1 MLCQLNSPIPE
12 AAAVAVLDEE
22 VAEALMWEAVAAPT
36 PAEAVGAAWAE
47 AVRLTS
53 VAEPRL
59 EWVAEPRLE
68 WVAEP
73 RLEWVAE
80 PCREWVAEQPLAWAA
95 EPHPTSEVAP
105 RVWVPFLISAVAPLH
120 DSAVAVTSRAEP

>member
-59 EWVAEPRLE
+59 EWVAEP
-68 WVAEP
+68 
-73 RLEWVAE
+73 
-80 PCREWVAEQPLAWAA
+80 CREWVAEQPLAWAA